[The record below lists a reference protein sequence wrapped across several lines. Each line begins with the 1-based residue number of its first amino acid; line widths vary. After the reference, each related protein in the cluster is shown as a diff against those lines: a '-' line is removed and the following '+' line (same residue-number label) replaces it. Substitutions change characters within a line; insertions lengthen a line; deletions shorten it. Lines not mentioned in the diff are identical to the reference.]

1 MSYVLSQVDIPGLI
15 TAKLLK
21 VSMKHIE
28 IITKARQKGNHL
40 NFYISFT
47 ARVLSKEWNFDQ
59 RTLDLFLPPS
69 EER

>member
-1 MSYVLSQVDIPGLI
+1 MIMIFFLTFFRIFMSYVLSQVDIPGLI

-40 NFYISFT
+40 NF
-47 ARVLSKEWNFDQ
+47 
-59 RTLDLFLPPS
+59 
-69 EER
+69 